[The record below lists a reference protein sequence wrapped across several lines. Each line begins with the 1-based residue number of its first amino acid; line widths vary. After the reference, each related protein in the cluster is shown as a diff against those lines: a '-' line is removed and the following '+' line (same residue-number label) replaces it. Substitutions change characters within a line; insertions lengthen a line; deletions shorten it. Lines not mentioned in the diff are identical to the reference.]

1 MIRGGENPKLFL
13 GFFIIGK
20 YIGTP
25 LYLLQATPNSE
36 YHSSQLLSI
45 LFMFVAIILCGL
57 GYAEG
62 AKLSR
67 KIGGWQV
74 ICWAL
79 AIALPI
85 MLIIMILSY
94 STETLNHLSLSSL
107 FALLYVSLFSMLI
120 GFFFWYY
127 GLAHGGIATV
137 GQLQLLQPLFG
148 LGLAA
153 LLLHESVS
161 WIMLIIT
168 LGIIACVAFAKS
180 LPEQS

>member
-1 MIRGGENPKLFL
+1 VIRGGEKPKAIVWVFSLL
-13 GFFIIGK
+13 GSTLVLL
-20 YIGTP
+20 YIF
-25 LYLLQATPNSE
+25 LQATPNSE
-36 YHSSQLLSI
+36 HHSSQLLGI

-79 AIALPI
+79 AIALPV
-85 MLIIMILSY
+85 MFIIMILSY
-94 STETLNHLSLSSL
+94 SAETLNHLSFSAL
-107 FALLYVSLFSMLI
+107 FSLLYVSLFSMLI

-153 LLLHESVS
+153 LLLHESIS

-168 LGIIACVAFAKS
+168 LGIIVCVAFAKRFA
-180 LPEQS
+180 